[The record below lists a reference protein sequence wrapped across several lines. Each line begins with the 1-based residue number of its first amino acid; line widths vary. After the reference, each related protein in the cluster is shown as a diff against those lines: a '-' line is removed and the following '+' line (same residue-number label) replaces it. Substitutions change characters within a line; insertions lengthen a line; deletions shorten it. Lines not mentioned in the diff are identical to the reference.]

1 MTVEPLLRASGL
13 AKAYSTPAL
22 VDASFDLQGGE
33 VHALVGE
40 NGAGK
45 STLSQILA
53 GLVNPDAGNMRLAGE
68 AYAPRGKADAAER
81 GVAIVLQELNLVDT
95 LTVAEQ
101 VLIGGWPH
109 RFGFVDRGAL
119 DEQARAALAR
129 VGLERLDP
137 EQTVASLGVGQRQ
150 MLAVAGALARPCR
163 LLILDEPTAALTEHE
178 AERLFVEIERL
189 KAEGAAVL
197 YVSHRLEEV
206 RRLADRVTVLRDGR
220 MVATRERA
228 EVRIPELVQLM
239 VGRDSGIRESVHAER
254 TRGSEPV
261 LRVRGL
267 RRGRALRDVGFE
279 LWEGEIL
286 GLAGLMGS
294 GRTETVR
301 VLFGAERAE
310 SGQMEQRGRR
320 SDRLFRSP
328 RDAVRHGI
336 ALVTENR
343 QAEGLLL
350 PLSVRANL
358 TLTRLPDLSRRGFVR
373 RGAETAAAESL
384 KSRLAVK
391 CATVEQPVGELS
403 GGNQQKVVLGRWLDR
418 DFHVLLCDEPTRGV
432 DVAARSEIHGLLRE
446 LARSGKAVLV
456 VSSEIEELQ
465 ALCDRIVVLS
475 AGAVAATFERGR
487 FDRNAILEAALRGH
501 AARAGVA

>member
-1 MTVEPLLRASGL
+1 M
-13 AKAYSTPAL
+13 
-22 VDASFDLQGGE
+22 Q
-33 VHALVGE
+33 
-40 NGAGK
+40 
-45 STLSQILA
+45 LA
-53 GLVNPDAGNMRLAGE
+53 GA
-68 AYAPRGKADAAER
+68 AYAPRGKAEAAER
-81 GVAIVLQELNLVDT
+81 GVAIVLQELTLVHT

-101 VLIGGWPH
+101 VLIGAWPR

-119 DEQARAALAR
+119 HERARAVLAR
-129 VGLERLDP
+129 VGLEGLDP
-137 EQTVASLGVGQRQ
+137 ERTVASLGIGQRQ

-163 LLILDEPTAALTEHE
+163 VLILDEPTAALTEHE

-189 KAEGAAVL
+189 KADGGAVL

-220 MVATRERA
+220 MVATRERT
-228 EVRIPELVQLM
+228 EVKIPELVQLM
-239 VGRDSGIRESVHAER
+239 VGRDDGVRPSIDAER
-254 TRGSEPV
+254 ARGQEPV

-267 RRGRALRDVGFE
+267 RRGKALRDASFE
-279 LWEGEIL
+279 LWGGEIL

-301 VLFGAERAE
+301 ILFGADRAD
-310 SGQMEQRGRR
+310 GGAMELRGRR

-328 RDAVRHGI
+328 AEAVHHGM

-343 QAEGLLL
+343 QAEGLIL

-358 TLTRLPDLSRRGFVR
+358 TLPRLPDLSRRGFVR

-384 KSRLAVK
+384 RTRLAVK
-391 CATVEQPVGELS
+391 CASLEQPVRQLS

-418 DFHVLLCDEPTRGV
+418 DFDVLLCDEPTRGV
-432 DVAARSEIHGLLRE
+432 DVAARSEIHELLRE

-456 VSSEIEELQ
+456 VSSEIEELL

-475 AGAVAATFERGR
+475 AGTVTATFERGH
-487 FDRNAILEAALRGH
+487 FDRDAILEAALRGH

>member
-1 MTVEPLLRASGL
+1 MRVEPLLRASGL

-129 VGLERLDP
+129 VGLERIDP
-137 EQTVASLGVGQRQ
+137 ERTVASLGVGQRQ

-206 RRLADRVTVLRDGR
+206 CRLADRVTVLRDGR
-220 MVATRERA
+220 MV
-228 EVRIPELVQLM
+228 
-239 VGRDSGIRESVHAER
+239 G
-254 TRGSEPV
+254 
-261 LRVRGL
+261 
-267 RRGRALRDVGFE
+267 
-279 LWEGEIL
+279 
-286 GLAGLMGS
+286 
-294 GRTETVR
+294 
-301 VLFGAERAE
+301 
-310 SGQMEQRGRR
+310 
-320 SDRLFRSP
+320 
-328 RDAVRHGI
+328 
-336 ALVTENR
+336 
-343 QAEGLLL
+343 
-350 PLSVRANL
+350 
-358 TLTRLPDLSRRGFVR
+358 
-373 RGAETAAAESL
+373 
-384 KSRLAVK
+384 
-391 CATVEQPVGELS
+391 
-403 GGNQQKVVLGRWLDR
+403 
-418 DFHVLLCDEPTRGV
+418 
-432 DVAARSEIHGLLRE
+432 
-446 LARSGKAVLV
+446 
-456 VSSEIEELQ
+456 
-465 ALCDRIVVLS
+465 
-475 AGAVAATFERGR
+475 
-487 FDRNAILEAALRGH
+487 
-501 AARAGVA
+501 

>member
-1 MTVEPLLRASGL
+1 VTFPLLHASGL

-22 VDASFDLQGGE
+22 VDASLDLHGGE

-53 GLVNPDAGNMRLAGE
+53 GIVSPDAGTMRLAGA
-68 AYAPRGKADAAER
+68 AYAPRGKAEAAKR
-81 GVAIVLQELNLVDT
+81 GVAIVLQELTLVDT

-101 VLIGGWPH
+101 VLIGGWPR

-119 DEQARAALAR
+119 RERARAVLAR
-129 VGLERLDP
+129 LGLAALDP
-137 EQTVASLGVGQRQ
+137 ERSVASLGIGQRQ

-163 LLILDEPTAALTEHE
+163 VLILDEPTAALTEHE

-189 KAEGAAVL
+189 KAEGGAVL

-220 MVATRERA
+220 MVATRERT
-228 EVRIPELVQLM
+228 EVTIPELVQLM
-239 VGRDSGIRESVHAER
+239 VGRHSPVRQTIDTER
-254 TRGSEPV
+254 SRDGEPV
-261 LRVRGL
+261 LRVQGL

-279 LWEGEIL
+279 LWNGEIL

-301 VLFGAERAE
+301 ILFGADRAE
-310 SGQMEQRGRR
+310 SGEMELRGRR
-320 SDRLFRSP
+320 SHRLFRSP
-328 RDAVRHGI
+328 REAVRHGI
-336 ALVTENR
+336 ALATENR

-358 TLTRLPDLSRRGFVR
+358 TLIRLRDLSRRGLVR
-373 RGAETAAAESL
+373 REAERAAAESL
-384 KSRLAVK
+384 RARLAVK
-391 CATVEQPVGELS
+391 CASLEQPVRQLS
-403 GGNQQKVVLGRWLDR
+403 GGNQQKVVLGRWLLR
-418 DFHVLLCDEPTRGV
+418 DFQVLLCDEPTRGV

-446 LARSGKAVLV
+446 LARAGKAVLV

-475 AGAVAATFERGR
+475 AGTVAAVFERDQ
-487 FDRNAILEAALRGH
+487 FDRQAILEAALRGH
-501 AARAGVA
+501 ATRAGVA

>member
-1 MTVEPLLRASGL
+1 
-13 AKAYSTPAL
+13 
-22 VDASFDLQGGE
+22 
-33 VHALVGE
+33 
-40 NGAGK
+40 
-45 STLSQILA
+45 
-53 GLVNPDAGNMRLAGE
+53 
-68 AYAPRGKADAAER
+68 
-81 GVAIVLQELNLVDT
+81 VAIVLQELNLVDT

-101 VLIGGWPH
+101 VLIGGWPR

-119 DEQARAALAR
+119 REQARATLAR

-137 EQTVASLGVGQRQ
+137 ERTVASLGVGQRQ
-150 MLAVAGALARPCR
+150 MLAVAGALAQPCR

-228 EVRIPELVQLM
+228 EVTIPDLVQLM
-239 VGRDSGIRESVHAER
+239 VGRDSGIRQSIDTER
-254 TRGSEPV
+254 TRGPEPV

-267 RRGRALRDVGFE
+267 RRRRALRDVGFE

-301 VLFGAERAE
+301 VLFGADGAE
-310 SGQMEQRGRR
+310 SGEMELRGRR
-320 SDRLFRSP
+320 SKRLFRSP
-328 RDAVRHGI
+328 QEAVRHGI

-358 TLTRLPDLSRRGFVR
+358 TLTRLPDFSRRGFVR
-373 RGAETAAAESL
+373 REAETAAAESL

-391 CATVEQPVGELS
+391 CASLEQPVGQLS

-418 DFHVLLCDEPTRGV
+418 AFHVLLCDEPTRGV

-446 LARSGKAVLV
+446 LAGSGKAVLV